1 MKLILLLPNIA
12 LFAISFFNLNDTT
25 SQPNIAVT
33 LLHLFVMLICLT
45 FTGLIVRSMFTIK
58 QVEMNEHTNEVMH
71 QVTA

>member
-25 SQPNIAVT
+25 AQPNIAVT

-45 FTGLIVRSMFTIK
+45 FTGLIIRSMFTLK
-58 QVEMNEHTNEVMH
+58 QVEIDERTNEAMQ